1 MTEFCPAPF
10 CCACTTRSHI
20 REEARAY
27 GPFCHKEQVHDLLRQ
42 KISKQIERYS
52 IYSAYC
58 AAFVKVKYT
67 DVEKEDTEKQKLWK
81 ISKEQKKFLKLCRF
95 FFFSP
100 HGKVGICIHVSCI
113 APFLVS
119 PHRIKLRTLLS
130 RHRASPILVNTFSA
144 RNAAHTPRLP
154 KHPGGIPLPIF
165 LQAPMMLWPC
175 WSLSTFEALK
185 NRRDKENFPLS
196 TSVNPIAVGGRAT
209 KRWVQ

>member
-67 DVEKEDTEKQKLWK
+67 DVEKEDTEKQKLRK
-81 ISKEQKKFLKLCRF
+81 ISKEQKKIWSCVD

-100 HGKVGICIHVSCI
+100 HMAKW
-113 APFLVS
+113 AFAYMFPAL
-119 PHRIKLRTLLS
+119 LLS
-130 RHRASPILVNTFSA
+130 WSLPTELNWEHFWVDTASPILVNTFSA

-165 LQAPMMLWPC
+165 LQAPMMLWPW
-175 WSLSTFEALK
+175 WSLSMFEALK

>member
-67 DVEKEDTEKQKLWK
+67 DVEKEDTEKQKVWK
-81 ISKEQKKFLKLCRF
+81 ISKEQKKFWSCVYIF
-95 FFFSP
+95 FFP
-100 HGKVGICIHVSCI
+100 HMAKW
-113 APFLVS
+113 AFAYMFPAL
-119 PHRIKLRTLLS
+119 LLS
-130 RHRASPILVNTFSA
+130 WSLPTELNWEHFWVDTEPHPFWLILFQPEMQLT
-144 RNAAHTPRLP
+144 
-154 KHPGGIPLPIF
+154 HPGFPNIQEEYPCQSFFKLPWCF
-165 LQAPMMLWPC
+165 GLDDL
-175 WSLSTFEALK
+175 
-185 NRRDKENFPLS
+185 
-196 TSVNPIAVGGRAT
+196 
-209 KRWVQ
+209 